1 MWHSTRGRETAAPE
15 SDIDVMVVAHTD
27 RAFVDRSSN
36 YMPALLEASVAV
48 DMLICTR
55 EEFARMQAEE
65 RPFILEALKD
75 AVPIHMKR

>member
-1 MWHSTRGRETAAPE
+1 MWHSTRRETAAPE
-15 SDIDVMVVAHTD
+15 SDIDVMVVARTD

-36 YMPALLEASVAV
+36 YMPALLESSVAV

-75 AVPIHMKR
+75 AVPIHMER